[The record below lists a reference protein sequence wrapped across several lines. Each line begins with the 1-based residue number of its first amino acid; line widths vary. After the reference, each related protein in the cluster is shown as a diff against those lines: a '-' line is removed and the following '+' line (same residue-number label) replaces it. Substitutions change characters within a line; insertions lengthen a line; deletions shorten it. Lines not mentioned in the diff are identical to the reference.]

1 MKKFIL
7 LLFAIICI
15 VSNNL
20 TAQVSVNTDGSGPDG
35 SAMLEVKS
43 SDKGMLIPRMTA
55 AEIAGIANQANG
67 LIAYNTDDS
76 RFYFYDGSAG
86 EWKEMSIAS
95 GTITPS
101 LPVEV
106 YNPTTGETWMDRN
119 LGASRRAINSGD
131 NLAYGDLYQWGRATE
146 GHESRSSGS
155 INPLATTPVPND
167 GNQWD
172 GYFIKGNSNPYDWL
186 ATQDNILWQGLAG
199 TNNPCPSGFRLPT
212 EAEWDA
218 ERQSWASNNAAGA
231 FGSPL
236 KITRGGLRSRT
247 DGSVYQLSNGR
258 YWSSTVSGSD
268 ASVLSYD
275 DASASMTDRNRAFG
289 YSIRCIKD

>member
-1 MKKFIL
+1 MKKTTQL
-7 LLFAIICI
+7 LLAIILI
-15 VSNNL
+15 ISNSL
-20 TAQVSVNTDGSGPDG
+20 TAQVSVNTDGSSPDG
-35 SAMLEVKS
+35 SAMFEVKS

-55 AEIAGIANQANG
+55 TEIAGIANQANG
-67 LIAYNTDDS
+67 LIVYNTDDS
-76 RFYFYDGSAG
+76 RFYFYDSSAG

-95 GTITPS
+95 GTITPT

-119 LGASRRAINSGD
+119 LGASRRAINSAD
-131 NLAYGDLYQWGRATE
+131 NLAYGDLYQWGRAAE

-186 ATQDNILWQGLAG
+186 ATQDNTLWQGLAG

-212 EAEWDA
+212 QAEWDA

-236 KITRGGLRSRT
+236 KIAVGGYRSRT
-247 DGSVYQLSNGR
+247 DANIYQSGYGR
-258 YWSSTVSGSD
+258 YWSSTVSGTD
-268 ASVLSYD
+268 ASILYFSFT
-275 DASASMTDRNRAFG
+275 DAYTAIKNRAYG